1 MIGFGDGSP
10 RLPDSALLVVN
21 PKGLVFEQK
30 AAVSPIDQLT
40 KTPDSSPKETL
51 TREVID
57 AVLRAK
63 TDKAVKGIVL
73 NLTELE
79 GGSLPL
85 LNEIGE
91 AIISFRATEKK
102 VYAFAPGFS
111 QSCAKKQIGRSVR
124 KSG

>member
-10 RLPDSALLVVN
+10 RLADSALLVVN
-21 PKGLVFEQK
+21 LKGLVFERK

-102 VYAFAPGFS
+102 VYAFGMR
-111 QSCAKKQIGRSVR
+111 GHL
-124 KSG
+124 